1 MRLGS
6 GAYEGPFTYASRFES
21 GTGTNPEELIGAAH
35 AGCFSMYLSALL
47 DKTGTPA
54 KSIRTTA
61 KVRINDALTI
71 DLIELDTVAEV
82 PGLGEAKLMDQAEAA
97 KAGWVAQRD
106 KADRGARE
114 EEIRA
119 AKSQWDRARHAAD
132 LAEVTF
138 GRLDRLAR
146 DGVVPKQRRDEAEA
160 QWKTSRDAA
169 EAAKAVYDM
178 AVAGARRED
187 REAAAALVSRASG
200 AVEEVKAF
208 LDETKVAA
216 PAAGE
221 VYRRNV
227 EPGEIVPAGFPIV
240 TLVDLSDVWVT
251 FQVREDRLEKLKMG
265 ATVPARFP
273 ALGNEEIP
281 LTVSFVAPQGDFA
294 TWRAT
299 SAQGGFDLKTFEVR
313 ARPARPVPG
322 LRPGMSAVLT
332 WR

>member
-1 MRLGS
+1 MNQKTKGILALVAGVAVLGLL
-6 GAYEGPFTYASRFES
+6 GLA
-21 GTGTNPEELIGAAH
+21 
-35 AGCFSMYLSALL
+35 ALL
-47 DKTGTPA
+47 LARPA
-54 KSIRTTA
+54 PETLQGEADATKVDVAA
-61 KVRINDALTI
+61 KVAGRIATI
-71 DLIELDTVAEV
+71 EVKEGDSVKKGDPVATIESPEIRARL
-82 PGLGEAKLMDQAEAA
+82 DQAEAA
-97 KAGWVAQRD
+97 KAGAEAQSR
-106 KADRGARE
+106 KADNGARE

-138 GRLDRLAR
+138 GRLERLAR
-146 DGVVPKQRRDEAEA
+146 DGVVPNQRRDEAEA

-169 EAAKAVYDM
+169 DAAKAMYDM
-178 AVAGARRED
+178 ALAGARRED
-187 REAAAALVSRASG
+187 RDTATSFVSRAAG
-200 AVEEVKAF
+200 AVDEVKAF
-208 LDETKVAA
+208 LDETKVSA

-251 FQVREDRLEKLKMG
+251 FQVREDRLQRLKMG

-273 ALGNEEIP
+273 ALGADEIP
-281 LTVSFVAPQGDFA
+281 LTVFFVAPQADFA
-294 TWRAT
+294 TWRST

-313 ARPARPVPG
+313 ARPSKSVTG

>member
-1 MRLGS
+1 MKERTKGIL
-6 GAYEGPFTYASRFES
+6 
-21 GTGTNPEELIGAAH
+21 
-35 AGCFSMYLSALL
+35 ALL
-47 DKTGTPA
+47 AGVAVLALLGLAALLLARPA
-54 KSIRTTA
+54 PETLQGEADATKVDVAA
-61 KVRINDALTI
+61 KVAGRLATI
-71 DLIELDTVAEV
+71 EVREGDSVRRGDLVATLES
-82 PGLGEAKLMDQAEAA
+82 PEIRARLDQAEAA
-97 KAGWVAQRD
+97 RAGAVAQRE
-106 KADRGARE
+106 KADSGARE
-114 EEIRA
+114 QEVRA

-146 DGVVPKQRRDEAEA
+146 DGVVPNQRRDEAEA
-160 QWKTSRDAA
+160 QWRTSRDAA
-169 EAAKAVYDM
+169 EAARAMYDL
-178 AVAGARRED
+178 ALAGARRED
-187 REAAAALVSRASG
+187 RDSAAALVSRAEG
-200 AVEEVKAF
+200 AVDEVQAY

-240 TLVDLSDVWVT
+240 TLVDLTDLWVT
-251 FQVREDRLEKLKMG
+251 FQVREDLLERLKMG
-265 ATVPARFP
+265 ATLPARFP
-273 ALGNEEIP
+273 ALGNVEVA

-322 LRPGMSAVLT
+322 LRPGMSAVVT
-332 WR
+332 WPR

>member
-1 MRLGS
+1 VKDRTKGILAIVAGVVVLGLL
-6 GAYEGPFTYASRFES
+6 GLA
-21 GTGTNPEELIGAAH
+21 
-35 AGCFSMYLSALL
+35 ALL
-47 DKTGTPA
+47 LSRPA
-54 KSIRTTA
+54 PETLQGEADATKVDVAA
-61 KVRINDALTI
+61 KVAGRVATIAVKEGDAVKKGDSIATLESPEI
-71 DLIELDTVAEV
+71 RARL
-82 PGLGEAKLMDQAEAA
+82 DQAEAA
-97 KAGWVAQRD
+97 KAGAVAQRD
-106 KADRGARE
+106 KADAGARE
-114 EEIRA
+114 EEIRG

-132 LAEVTF
+132 LAEVTY

-187 REAAAALVSRASG
+187 RDTAAALVSRATG
-200 AVEEVKAF
+200 AVDEVKAF
-208 LDETKVAA
+208 LDETTVSS

-251 FQVREDRLEKLKMG
+251 FQVREDRLEKLRMG

-273 ALGNEEIP
+273 ALGNEEVA
-281 LTVSFVAPQGDFA
+281 LTVTFVAPQGDFA

-322 LRPGMSAVLT
+322 LRPGMSALVKTDT

>member
-1 MRLGS
+1 MNQKTKGILALAAGVAVLGLL
-6 GAYEGPFTYASRFES
+6 GLA
-21 GTGTNPEELIGAAH
+21 
-35 AGCFSMYLSALL
+35 ALL
-47 DKTGTPA
+47 LARPA
-54 KSIRTTA
+54 PETLQGEADATKVDVAA
-61 KVRINDALTI
+61 KVAGRIATI
-71 DLIELDTVAEV
+71 AVKEGDSVAKGDPVATIESPEIRARLE
-82 PGLGEAKLMDQAEAA
+82 QAEAA
-97 KAGWVAQRD
+97 KAGAEAQSR
-106 KADRGARE
+106 KADNGARE

-119 AKSQWDRARHAAD
+119 AKSQWDRARHAAE

-138 GRLDRLAR
+138 GRLERLAR
-146 DGVVPKQRRDEAEA
+146 DGVVPNQRRDEAEA

-178 AVAGARRED
+178 ALAGARRED
-187 REAAAALVSRASG
+187 RDTATALVTRATG
-200 AVEEVKAF
+200 AVDEVKAF
-208 LDETKVAA
+208 LAETTVAA

-251 FQVREDRLEKLKMG
+251 FQVREDRLERLKMG

-273 ALGNEEIP
+273 ALGAREIP
-281 LTVSFVAPQGDFA
+281 LTVFFVAPQADFA
-294 TWRAT
+294 TWRST

-313 ARPARPVPG
+313 ARPSKAVTG
-322 LRPGMSAVLT
+322 LRPGMSAVVT

>member
-1 MRLGS
+1 MERTKGIL
-6 GAYEGPFTYASRFES
+6 
-21 GTGTNPEELIGAAH
+21 
-35 AGCFSMYLSALL
+35 ALL
-47 DKTGTPA
+47 AGVAVLALLGLAALLLARPA
-54 KSIRTTA
+54 PETLQGEADATKVDVAA
-61 KVRINDALTI
+61 KVAGRLATI
-71 DLIELDTVAEV
+71 EVREGDSVKKGDLVATLES
-82 PGLGEAKLMDQAEAA
+82 PEIRARLDQAEAA
-97 KAGWVAQRD
+97 RAGAVAQRD
-106 KADRGARE
+106 KADSGARE

-146 DGVVPKQRRDEAEA
+146 DGVVPNQRRDEAEA
-160 QWKTSRDAA
+160 QWRTSRDAA
-169 EAAKAVYDM
+169 GAAKAMYDL
-178 AVAGARRED
+178 ALAGARRED
-187 REAAAALVSRASG
+187 RDTAAALVSRAEG
-200 AVEEVKAF
+200 AVDEVRAY

-240 TLVDLSDVWVT
+240 TLVDLSDLWVT
-251 FQVREDRLEKLKMG
+251 FQVREDLLERLKMG

-273 ALGNEEIP
+273 ALGNEEVA

-322 LRPGMSAVLT
+322 LRPGMSAVVT
-332 WR
+332 WPR

>member
-1 MRLGS
+1 MNSRTKGLLVLLG
-6 GAYEGPFTYASRFES
+6 GVAVLGLL
-21 GTGTNPEELIGAAH
+21 GLG
-35 AGCFSMYLSALL
+35 ALL
-47 DKTGTPA
+47 LSRPGPETLQGEADATKVDVA
-54 KSIRTTA
+54 A
-61 KVRINDALTI
+61 KVAGRIATI
-71 DLIELDTVAEV
+71 VVREGDTVR
-82 PGLGEAKLMDQAEAA
+82 PGDPVATIESPEIRARLDQAEAA
-97 KAGWVAQRD
+97 KAGAVAQRD

-119 AKSQWDRARHAAD
+119 ARSQYERAKHAAE

-138 GRLDRLAR
+138 GRLERLAR
-146 DGVVPKQRRDEAEA
+146 DGVVPAQRRDEAEA

-169 EAAKAVYDM
+169 DAAKAVWDM
-178 AVAGARRED
+178 AVAGARSED
-187 REAAAALVSRASG
+187 RAAAAAMVSRAKG
-200 AVEEVKAF
+200 AVDEVKAF

-216 PAAGE
+216 PASGE
-221 VYRRNV
+221 VYRRNA
-227 EPGEIVPAGFPIV
+227 EPGEVVPAGFPIV

-251 FQVREDRLEKLKMG
+251 FQVREDRLERLRMG

-273 ALGNEEIP
+273 ALGGGEVP

-322 LRPGMSAVLT
+322 LRPGMSAVVT
-332 WR
+332 WPR

>member
-1 MRLGS
+1 MNQKTKGILALAAGVAVLGLL
-6 GAYEGPFTYASRFES
+6 GLG
-21 GTGTNPEELIGAAH
+21 
-35 AGCFSMYLSALL
+35 ALL
-47 DKTGTPA
+47 MARPA
-54 KSIRTTA
+54 PETLQGEADATKVDVAA
-61 KVRINDALTI
+61 KVAGRIATI
-71 DLIELDTVAEV
+71 TVKEGASVAKGDPVATIESPEIRARL
-82 PGLGEAKLMDQAEAA
+82 DQAEAA
-97 KAGWVAQRD
+97 KAGAVAQSR
-106 KADRGARE
+106 KADNGARE

-119 AKSQWDRARHAAD
+119 ARSQWDRARHAAE

-138 GRLDRLAR
+138 GRLERLAR
-146 DGVVPKQRRDEAEA
+146 DGVVPNQRRDEAEA

-178 AVAGARRED
+178 ALAGARRED
-187 REAAAALVSRASG
+187 RDTATALVTRATG
-200 AVEEVKAF
+200 AVDEVKAF
-208 LDETKVAA
+208 LDETTVTA

-251 FQVREDRLEKLKMG
+251 FQVREDRLERLKMG

-273 ALGNEEIP
+273 ALGAGEIP
-281 LTVSFVAPQGDFA
+281 LTVFFVAPQADFA
-294 TWRAT
+294 TWRST

-313 ARPARPVPG
+313 ARPSKTVTG
-322 LRPGMSAVLT
+322 LRPGMSAVVT

>member
-1 MRLGS
+1 MNQKTKGILVLIAGVAVLGLL
-6 GAYEGPFTYASRFES
+6 GLA
-21 GTGTNPEELIGAAH
+21 
-35 AGCFSMYLSALL
+35 ALL
-47 DKTGTPA
+47 LARPA
-54 KSIRTTA
+54 PET
-61 KVRINDALTI
+61 LQ
-71 DLIELDTVAEV
+71 
-82 PGLGEAKLMDQAEAA
+82 GEADATKVDVAAKIAGRVATIAVKEGDSVKKGDPVATLESPEIRARLDQAEAA
-97 KAGWVAQRD
+97 KAGAEAQSR
-106 KADRGARE
+106 KADNGARE

-146 DGVVPKQRRDEAEA
+146 DGVVPNQRRDEAEA

-169 EAAKAVYDM
+169 DAAKAMYDL
-178 AVAGARRED
+178 ALAGARRED
-187 REAAAALVSRASG
+187 RDTAASLVSRAAG
-200 AVEEVKAF
+200 AVDEVKAF
-208 LDETKVAA
+208 LDETKVSS

-240 TLVDLSDVWVT
+240 TLVDLSDVWIT
-251 FQVREDRLEKLKMG
+251 FQVRENRLERLKMG
-265 ATVPARFP
+265 ATFPARFP
-273 ALGNEEIP
+273 GLGNEEVP

-294 TWRAT
+294 TWRST

-313 ARPARPVPG
+313 ARPAKAVPG
-322 LRPGMSAVLT
+322 LRPGMSAVVT

>member
-1 MRLGS
+1 MKDRTKGILAAGAGVAVLGLL
-6 GAYEGPFTYASRFES
+6 ALA
-21 GTGTNPEELIGAAH
+21 
-35 AGCFSMYLSALL
+35 ALL
-47 DKTGTPA
+47 LARPA
-54 KSIRTTA
+54 PEKMQGEADATKVDVAA
-61 KVRINDALTI
+61 KVAGRVASIAVKEGDAVRKGDPVATI
-71 DLIELDTVAEV
+71 DSPEIRARLDQV
-82 PGLGEAKLMDQAEAA
+82 EAA
-97 KAGWVAQRD
+97 KAGAVAQRE

-119 AKSQWDRARHAAD
+119 ARSQWDRARHAAD
-132 LAEVTF
+132 LAQVTF

-146 DGVVPKQRRDEAEA
+146 DGVVPNQRRDEAEA

-187 REAAAALVSRASG
+187 RDTAAAIVSRATG
-200 AVEEVKAF
+200 AVDEVKAF

-240 TLVDLSDVWVT
+240 TLVDLSDVWVV

-265 ATVPARFP
+265 TTVPARFP
-273 ALGNEEIP
+273 ALGKEEVP
-281 LTVSFVAPQGDFA
+281 LTISFVAPQGDFA

>member
-1 MRLGS
+1 MKERTKGILALVAGVAVLGLL
-6 GAYEGPFTYASRFES
+6 GLA
-21 GTGTNPEELIGAAH
+21 
-35 AGCFSMYLSALL
+35 ALL
-47 DKTGTPA
+47 LARPA
-54 KSIRTTA
+54 PESLQGEADATKVDVAA
-61 KVRINDALTI
+61 KVPGRVATI
-71 DLIELDTVAEV
+71 EVKEGDTVQRGDPVATLES
-82 PGLGEAKLMDQAEAA
+82 PEIRARLDQAEAA
-97 KAGWVAQRD
+97 KAGAVAQRE
-106 KADRGARE
+106 KADSGARE
-114 EEIRA
+114 EEVRA
-119 AKSQWDRARHAAD
+119 ARSQWDRARHAAD

-146 DGVVPKQRRDEAEA
+146 DGVVPRQRRDEAEA

-169 EAAKAVYDM
+169 DAAKALYDM
-178 AVAGARRED
+178 ALAGARRED
-187 REAAAALVSRASG
+187 RDTAAALVSRAEG
-200 AVEEVKAF
+200 AVDEVRAY
-208 LDETKVAA
+208 LDETKVVS

-251 FQVREDRLEKLKMG
+251 FQVREDRLARLKMG

-273 ALGNEEIP
+273 ALGDDEVP

-313 ARPARPVPG
+313 ARPAKPVPG
-322 LRPGMSAVLT
+322 LRPGMSAVVT
-332 WR
+332 WPR

>member
-1 MRLGS
+1 MKERTKGIL
-6 GAYEGPFTYASRFES
+6 
-21 GTGTNPEELIGAAH
+21 
-35 AGCFSMYLSALL
+35 ALL
-47 DKTGTPA
+47 AGVAVLALLGLAALLLARPA
-54 KSIRTTA
+54 PETLQGEADATKVDVAA
-61 KVRINDALTI
+61 KVAGRLATI
-71 DLIELDTVAEV
+71 EVKEGDPVKRGDLVATLES
-82 PGLGEAKLMDQAEAA
+82 PEIRARLDQAEAA
-97 KAGWVAQRD
+97 RAGAVAQRD
-106 KADRGARE
+106 KADSGARE

-146 DGVVPKQRRDEAEA
+146 DGVVPNQRRDEAEA
-160 QWKTSRDAA
+160 QWRTSRDAA
-169 EAAKAVYDM
+169 EAAKAMYDL
-178 AVAGARRED
+178 ALAGARRED
-187 REAAAALVSRASG
+187 RASAAALVSRAEG
-200 AVEEVKAF
+200 AVDEVQAY

-240 TLVDLSDVWVT
+240 TLVDLSDLWVT
-251 FQVREDRLEKLKMG
+251 FQVREDLLERLKMG
-265 ATVPARFP
+265 ATVPGRFP
-273 ALGNEEIP
+273 ALGNEEVA

-322 LRPGMSAVLT
+322 LRPGMSAVVT
-332 WR
+332 WPR

>member
-1 MRLGS
+1 MRDRTKGILALAGGVAVLGLL
-6 GAYEGPFTYASRFES
+6 ALA
-21 GTGTNPEELIGAAH
+21 
-35 AGCFSMYLSALL
+35 ALL
-47 DKTGTPA
+47 LARPA
-54 KSIRTTA
+54 PETLQGEADATKVDVAA
-61 KVRINDALTI
+61 KVAGRVASIAVKEGDAVKKGDPVATI
-71 DLIELDTVAEV
+71 DSPEIRAR
-82 PGLGEAKLMDQAEAA
+82 MDQAEAA
-97 KAGWVAQRD
+97 RAGAVAQRD

-114 EEIRA
+114 EEVRA

-138 GRLDRLAR
+138 GRLERLAR
-146 DGVVPKQRRDEAEA
+146 DGVVPRQRRDEAEA

-187 REAAAALVSRASG
+187 REAAAALVSRADG

-208 LDETKVAA
+208 LDETRVAA

-251 FQVREDRLEKLKMG
+251 FQVREDRLGKLRMG
-265 ATVPARFP
+265 ATVPGRFP
-273 ALGNEEIP
+273 ALGNEEVP

>member
-1 MRLGS
+1 MKERTKGVL
-6 GAYEGPFTYASRFES
+6 
-21 GTGTNPEELIGAAH
+21 
-35 AGCFSMYLSALL
+35 ALL
-47 DKTGTPA
+47 AGIAVLALLGLAALLLARPA
-54 KSIRTTA
+54 PETLQGEADATKVDVAA
-61 KVRINDALTI
+61 KVAGRLATI
-71 DLIELDTVAEV
+71 EVKEGDPVKRGDLVATLES
-82 PGLGEAKLMDQAEAA
+82 PEIRARLDQAEAA
-97 KAGWVAQRD
+97 RAGAVAQRD
-106 KADRGARE
+106 KADSGARE

-146 DGVVPKQRRDEAEA
+146 DGVVPNQRRDEAEA
-160 QWKTSRDAA
+160 QWRTSRDAA
-169 EAAKAVYDM
+169 EAAKAMYDL
-178 AVAGARRED
+178 ALAGARRED
-187 REAAAALVSRASG
+187 RASAAALVSRAEG
-200 AVEEVKAF
+200 AVDEVQAY

-240 TLVDLSDVWVT
+240 TLVDLSDLWVT
-251 FQVREDRLEKLKMG
+251 FQVREDLLERLKMG

-273 ALGNEEIP
+273 ALGNEEVA

-322 LRPGMSAVLT
+322 LRPGMSAVVT
-332 WR
+332 WPR

>member
-1 MRLGS
+1 MKERTKGIL
-6 GAYEGPFTYASRFES
+6 ALLA
-21 GTGTNPEELIGAAH
+21 GAAV
-35 AGCFSMYLSALL
+35 LALL
-47 DKTGTPA
+47 GLAALLLARPA
-54 KSIRTTA
+54 PETLQGEADATKVDVAA
-61 KVRINDALTI
+61 KVAGRLATI
-71 DLIELDTVAEV
+71 EVKEGDPVERGDLVATLES
-82 PGLGEAKLMDQAEAA
+82 PEIRARLDQAEAA
-97 KAGWVAQRD
+97 RAGAVAQRD
-106 KADRGARE
+106 KADSGARE

-132 LAEVTF
+132 LAEVSF

-146 DGVVPKQRRDEAEA
+146 DGVVPNQRRDEAEA
-160 QWKTSRDAA
+160 QWRTSRDAA
-169 EAAKAVYDM
+169 EAAKAMYDL
-178 AVAGARRED
+178 ALAGARRED
-187 REAAAALVSRASG
+187 RASAAALVSRAEG
-200 AVEEVKAF
+200 AVDEVQAY
-208 LDETKVAA
+208 LAETKVAA

-240 TLVDLSDVWVT
+240 TLVDLSDLWVT
-251 FQVREDRLEKLKMG
+251 FQVREDLLERLKMG

-273 ALGNEEIP
+273 ALGNEEVA

-322 LRPGMSAVLT
+322 LRPGMSAVVT
-332 WR
+332 WPR

>member
-1 MRLGS
+1 MKERTKGIL
-6 GAYEGPFTYASRFES
+6 ALLA
-21 GTGTNPEELIGAAH
+21 GAAV
-35 AGCFSMYLSALL
+35 LALL
-47 DKTGTPA
+47 GLAALLLARPA
-54 KSIRTTA
+54 PETLQGEADATKVDVAA
-61 KVRINDALTI
+61 KVAGRLATI
-71 DLIELDTVAEV
+71 EVKEGDPVKRGDLVATLES
-82 PGLGEAKLMDQAEAA
+82 PEIRARLDQAEAA
-97 KAGWVAQRD
+97 RAGAVAQRD
-106 KADRGARE
+106 KADSGARE

-132 LAEVTF
+132 LAEVSF

-146 DGVVPKQRRDEAEA
+146 DGVVPNQRRDEAEA
-160 QWKTSRDAA
+160 QWRTSRDAA
-169 EAAKAVYDM
+169 EAAKAMYDL
-178 AVAGARRED
+178 ALAGARRED
-187 REAAAALVSRASG
+187 RASAAALVSRAEG
-200 AVEEVKAF
+200 AVDEVQAY

-240 TLVDLSDVWVT
+240 TLVDLSDLWVT
-251 FQVREDRLEKLKMG
+251 FQVREDLLERLKMG

-273 ALGNEEIP
+273 ALGNEEVA

-322 LRPGMSAVLT
+322 LRPGMSAVVT
-332 WR
+332 WPR

>member
-1 MRLGS
+1 MKERTKGILAAAGGVAVLGLL
-6 GAYEGPFTYASRFES
+6 ALA
-21 GTGTNPEELIGAAH
+21 
-35 AGCFSMYLSALL
+35 ALL
-47 DKTGTPA
+47 LARPA
-54 KSIRTTA
+54 PETLQGEADAPKVDVAA
-61 KVRINDALTI
+61 KVAGRVASIAVKEGDAVKKGDPVATI
-71 DLIELDTVAEV
+71 DSPEIRAR
-82 PGLGEAKLMDQAEAA
+82 MDQAEAA
-97 KAGWVAQRD
+97 KAGAVAQRD

-119 AKSQWDRARHAAD
+119 ARSQWDRARHAAD

-138 GRLDRLAR
+138 GRLERLAR

-187 REAAAALVSRASG
+187 REAATALVSRADG

-265 ATVPARFP
+265 TTVPARFP
-273 ALGNEEIP
+273 ALGKEEVP

-322 LRPGMSAVLT
+322 LRPGMSAVVT